1 MVYSIHKAQYTG
13 LKRIKEIYAFARSF
27 MTEHGNPT
35 QWGASYPE
43 CEMLRQDI
51 LLGKL
56 YVIQAEEQIHGV
68 FYFAVEDDP
77 TYHEIYNGAWH
88 SEDAYGVIH
97 RIAGDGS
104 GGILA
109 AAVAFGEQYVP
120 YLRIDTHADNTV
132 MQCAVAKQGF
142 QYCGIIYVDD
152 GTPRLAY
159 DKRI

>member
-1 MVYSIHKAQYTG
+1 MAYSVHKARHCDLQ
-13 LKRIKEIYAFARSF
+13 RIEEIYGFARSF
-27 MTEHGNPT
+27 MAEHGNPT
-35 QWGASYPE
+35 QWGTSYPE
-43 CEMLRQDI
+43 LKMLVQDI

-56 YVIQAEEQIHGV
+56 YVIQNEDHICGV
-68 FYFAVEDDP
+68 FYFAVENDA
-77 TYHEIYNGAWH
+77 TYHKIYNGAWH

-109 AAVAFGEQYVP
+109 TAVSFGEERVP

-132 MQCAVAKQGF
+132 MQHALTKQGF
-142 QYCGIIYVDD
+142 QYCGIIYVED

-159 DKRI
+159 DKIL